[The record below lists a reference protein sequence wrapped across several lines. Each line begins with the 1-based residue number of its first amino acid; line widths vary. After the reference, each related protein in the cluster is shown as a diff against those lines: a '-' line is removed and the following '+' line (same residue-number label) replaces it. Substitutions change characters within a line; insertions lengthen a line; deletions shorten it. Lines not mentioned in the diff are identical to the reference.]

1 MKFIPTRVD
10 GAFIVEAESHTDERG
25 TFRRTFDAR
34 EFAEH
39 GLAGTVAQASLAT
52 TVRQGTIRGM
62 HWQVAPALE
71 TKYVRC
77 TRGVIYD
84 QIVDLRPESSTYL
97 ESVGVELSAES
108 GRGLFV
114 PALCSHGYQTLT
126 ADTEVHY
133 VMSEFYDPSTQRGH
147 RYDDPAFDLEWPLE
161 VAVVSEKDRSW
172 PPFTPDPARS

>member
-10 GAFIVEAESHTDERG
+10 GAFIVEAEPHRDERG
-25 TFRRTFDAR
+25 TFSRTFDAG

-39 GLAGTVAQASLAT
+39 GLAGVVAQASLAT
-52 TVRQGTIRGM
+52 TVRRGTMRGM

-77 TRGVIYD
+77 VRGVIYD

-97 ESVGVELSAES
+97 DSVGVELTADN

-114 PALCSHGYQTLT
+114 PALCAHGYQTLT
-126 ADTEVHY
+126 DDAEVHY
-133 VMSEFYDPSTQRGH
+133 VMSEYYDPASQRGF
-147 RYDDPAFDLEWPLE
+147 RYDDPALGLEWPLE
-161 VAVVSEKDRSW
+161 VTVVSDKDLSW
-172 PPFTPDPARS
+172 PPFTPDRAR